1 VKVVLFTAPNCS
13 LCDLA
18 FDIVSQFNSDVL
30 NERSQIELQKMNIR
44 ESVDLY
50 HLYGAKI
57 PVLKKTDADDEL
69 DWPFTL
75 ESLVEFLK

>member
-1 VKVVLFTAPNCS
+1 
-13 LCDLA
+13 
-18 FDIVSQFNSDVL
+18 
-30 NERSQIELQKMNIR
+30 MNIR